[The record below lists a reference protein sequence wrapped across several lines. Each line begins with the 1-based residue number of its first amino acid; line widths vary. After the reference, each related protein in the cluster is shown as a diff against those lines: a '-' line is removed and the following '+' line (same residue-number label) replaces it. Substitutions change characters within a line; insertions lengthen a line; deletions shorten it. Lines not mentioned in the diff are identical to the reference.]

1 MEFQVLEERMIQV
14 DEKETI
20 RRLHFIRRHS
30 IRGISKELH
39 HSRKTVRKA
48 LRDASVP
55 EYHLFKARSCP
66 VMDPFKAVIER
77 WLEEDKI
84 QPRKQ
89 RHTAH
94 RIYERLVNEHYFTG
108 SERTVRQY
116 VSRLKPKFQEMF
128 IPLEFD
134 PGADAQ
140 CDWGEAMVYMGD
152 KLVTVQVLCMKLSYS
167 GKPFVMA
174 FPTQR
179 QEAFFEGQRQ
189 AFNWYQGV
197 PVRISYDNLTQAVQ
211 KVLRGRN
218 REEQQGFIAF
228 RSHYLFEAH
237 FAMPRHPQEQGRV
250 ESLVGYMRRN
260 YFVPVPAVKSFE
272 ELNRMLLGRLYEDDR
287 RPAEGKEISIGE
299 AWEREKGKLL
309 PLPRIPY
316 RCCVSRPLKANHL
329 SLVNFDNNRYSVPV
343 EFGIAKLMLQA
354 YVWRVEVACGDRVIA
369 SHERCYQ
376 KDQDILDIDHYL
388 PLLIQR
394 PGAFPYAKP
403 VRQWKMPEI
412 YREFLSVLSQRL
424 NGSGVREFLQV
435 LALGRSY
442 GQENLEKAMRQA
454 LSENMADAERVRQL
468 VNREGYSGIIA
479 ATLSIYPSEVKVILP
494 DLSRFDELRLVTVA
508 GGGD

>member
-1 MEFQVLEERMIQV
+1 MIQV

-20 RRLHFIRRHS
+20 RRLYFIQRHS
-30 IRGISKELH
+30 IREIAKELR
-39 HSRKTVRKA
+39 HSRRTVKKA
-48 LRDASVP
+48 ITDASVP
-55 EYHLFKARSCP
+55 EYHLTVPRTRP
-66 VMDPFKAVIER
+66 VMDPFKAIIER
-77 WLEEDKI
+77 WLEEDKS
-84 QPRKQ
+84 QPKKQ

-94 RIYERLVNEHYFTG
+94 RIYTRLVSEQNFTG
-108 SERTVRQY
+108 CERTVRQY
-116 VSRLKPKFQEMF
+116 VSRLKPNFQEMF

-140 CDWGEAMVYMGD
+140 CDWGEAFVYMED
-152 KLVTVQVLCMKLSYS
+152 ELVPVQVLCMKLSYS

-179 QEAFFEGQRQ
+179 QEAFFEGQHH

-197 PVRISYDNLTQAVQ
+197 PARISYDNLTLAVQ

-218 REEQQGFIAF
+218 REEQQAFIAF
-228 RSHYLFEAH
+228 RSHYLFVSH

-260 YFVPVPAVKSFE
+260 YFVPVPRVRSFE
-272 ELNRMLLGRLYEDDR
+272 ELNQMLLERLREDDH
-287 RPAEGKEISIGE
+287 RPVLGKEISIGE
-299 AWEREKGKLL
+299 AWCQEKGKLL
-309 PLPRIPY
+309 SLPRIPY

-329 SLVNFDNNRYSVPV
+329 SLVYFDSNRYSIPV
-343 EFGIAKLMLQA
+343 EFGTAKLNLHA

-376 KDQDILDIDHYL
+376 KGQDILNIDHYL

-403 VRQWKMPEI
+403 VRQWKMPEV
-412 YREFLSVLSQRL
+412 YREFLEALCKRS

-435 LALGRSY
+435 LVLGRTY
-442 GQENLEKAMRQA
+442 GRENLELAMTQA
-454 LSENMADAERVRQL
+454 LSENRADAERVRQL
-468 VNREGYSGIIA
+468 VDRTNFTGVISSAQSFYANQVR
-479 ATLSIYPSEVKVILP
+479 VILP
-494 DLSRFDELRLVTVA
+494 DLSRFDELRLVTA
-508 GGGD
+508 SGGGI

>member
-1 MEFQVLEERMIQV
+1 MIQV

-20 RRLHFIRRHS
+20 RRLYFIQRYS
-30 IRGISKELH
+30 IREISKELH

-48 LRDASVP
+48 IRDASVP
-55 EYHLFKARSCP
+55 KYHLVQARLSP
-66 VMDPFKAVIER
+66 VMDPFKAIIER
-77 WLEEDKI
+77 WLEEDKR

-94 RIYERLVNEHYFTG
+94 RVYERLVKEHCFSG

-116 VSRLKPKFQEMF
+116 VSRLKPNFQEMF

-140 CDWGEAMVYMGD
+140 CDWGEAFVYMDD
-152 KLVTVQVLCMKLSYS
+152 KLVPVQVLCMKLSYS

-179 QEAFFEGQRQ
+179 QEAFFEGQHQ

-197 PVRISYDNLTQAVQ
+197 PARISYDNLTLAVQ

-218 REEQQGFIAF
+218 REEQQAFIAF
-228 RSHYLFEAH
+228 RSHYLFESH

-260 YFVPVPAVKSFE
+260 YFVPVPRVKSFE
-272 ELNRMLLGRLYEDDR
+272 ELNWILLERLCQDDR

-299 AWEREKGKLL
+299 AWEQEKGKLL

-343 EFGIAKLMLQA
+343 EFGMAKLTLQA
-354 YVWRVEVACGDRVIA
+354 YVWRVEVACGDRIIA

-376 KDQDILDIDHYL
+376 KDRDILNIDHYL

-403 VRQWKMPEI
+403 VRQWKMPDI
-412 YREFLSVLSQRL
+412 YREFLVALSQRG
-424 NGSGVREFLQV
+424 NGSRVREFLQV

-442 GQENLEKAMRQA
+442 GKDNLEKAMRQA
-454 LSENMADAERVRQL
+454 LSENMADSERVRQL
-468 VNREGYSGIIA
+468 MNRENCSGNIS
-479 ATLSIYPSEVKVILP
+479 ATPNFYASEVKVILP
-494 DLSRFDELRLVTVA
+494 DLSHFDELRLVTVA

>member
-1 MEFQVLEERMIQV
+1 MIQV
-14 DEKETI
+14 NEKETI
-20 RRLHFIRRHS
+20 RRLHFIQRHS
-30 IRGISKELH
+30 IREISKETH

-55 EYHLFKARSCP
+55 RYHLAKARSRP
-66 VMDPFKAVIER
+66 VMDPFKAVIEG
-77 WLEEDKI
+77 WLEKDKS
-84 QPRKQ
+84 QPKKQ

-94 RIYERLVNEHYFTG
+94 RIYTRLVGEHNFGG

-116 VSRLKPKFQEMF
+116 VSRLKPNLQDMF

-140 CDWGEAMVYMGD
+140 CDWGEAQVYMGD
-152 KLVTVQVLCMKLSYS
+152 KLVPVQVLCMKLSYS

-189 AFNWYQGV
+189 AFNWYQGI
-197 PVRISYDNLTQAVQ
+197 PVRISYDNLTLAVQ

-218 REEQQGFIAF
+218 REEQQGFVAF
-228 RSHYLFEAH
+228 RSHYLFGSH

-260 YFVPVPAVKSFE
+260 YFVPVPTVNSFE
-272 ELNRMLLGRLYEDDR
+272 ELNWMLLGRLYEDDL

-316 RCCVSRPLKANHL
+316 RCCISRPLKANHL

-343 EFGIAKLMLQA
+343 EFGIDKLTLQA

-376 KDQDILDIDHYL
+376 KDQDILNIDHYL

-412 YREFLSVLSQRL
+412 YREFLSALSQRL

-435 LALGRSY
+435 LYLGRSY
-442 GQENLEKAMRQA
+442 GQENLENAMRQA

-468 VNREGYSGIIA
+468 VNRENYSGDFSAIP
-479 ATLSIYPSEVKVILP
+479 SNYPSEVKVIFP
-494 DLSRFDELRLVTVA
+494 DLSRFDELRLVAVA
-508 GGGD
+508 GGGSQHD

>member
-1 MEFQVLEERMIQV
+1 MIQV

-20 RRLHFIRRHS
+20 RRLYFIQRYS
-30 IRGISKELH
+30 IREISKELH

-48 LRDASVP
+48 IRDASVP
-55 EYHLFKARSCP
+55 KYHLVKARSCP
-66 VMDPFKAVIER
+66 VMDPFKAIIEG
-77 WLEEDKI
+77 WLEEDKS
-84 QPRKQ
+84 QPKKQ

-94 RIYERLVNEHYFTG
+94 RIYERLVSEHYFAG
-108 SERTVRQY
+108 GERTVRQY
-116 VSRLKPKFQEMF
+116 VSRLKPKLQEMF

-140 CDWGEAMVYMGD
+140 CDWGEAFVYMSD
-152 KLVTVQVLCMKLSYS
+152 KLIPVQVLCMKLSYS

-179 QEAFFEGQRQ
+179 QEAFFEGQHQ

-197 PVRISYDNLTQAVQ
+197 PARISYDNLTLAVQ

-218 REEQQGFIAF
+218 REEQQAFIAF
-228 RSHYLFEAH
+228 RSHYLFQSH
-237 FAMPRHPQEQGRV
+237 FAMPGHPQEQGRV

-260 YFVPVPAVKSFE
+260 YFVPVPRVKSFE
-272 ELNRMLLGRLYEDDR
+272 ELNWMLLERLRQDDR
-287 RPAEGKEISIGE
+287 RPAEGKEIRIGE

-316 RCCVSRPLKANHL
+316 RCCVSRPLRANHL

-343 EFGIAKLMLQA
+343 EFGIAKLTLQA

-369 SHERCYQ
+369 SHKRCYQ
-376 KDQDILDIDHYL
+376 KGQDILNIDHYL

-412 YREFLSVLSQRL
+412 YREFLAALSQRV

-442 GQENLEKAMRQA
+442 GQGNLEKAMRQA

-468 VNREGYSGIIA
+468 VNRENYSGNIS
-479 ATLSIYPSEVKVILP
+479 ATPNLYASEVKVILP

-508 GGGD
+508 GGGVLDD

>member
-1 MEFQVLEERMIQV
+1 MIQV

-20 RRLHFIRRHS
+20 RRLYFIQRHS
-30 IRGISKELH
+30 IREVAKELR
-39 HSRKTVRKA
+39 HSRRTVKKA
-48 LRDASVP
+48 ITDASVP
-55 EYHLFKARSCP
+55 QYHLTVPRASL
-66 VMDPFKAVIER
+66 VMDPFKAIIER
-77 WLEEDKI
+77 WLAEDKS
-84 QPRKQ
+84 QPKKQ

-94 RIYERLVNEHYFTG
+94 RIYTRLVSEHHFTG
-108 SERTVRQY
+108 GERTVRQY

-140 CDWGEAMVYMGD
+140 CDWGEAFVYMGD
-152 KLVTVQVLCMKLSYS
+152 ELVPVQVLCMKLSYS

-179 QEAFFEGQRQ
+179 QEAFFEGQHQ
-189 AFNWYQGV
+189 AFNWYQGI
-197 PVRISYDNLTQAVQ
+197 PARIGYDNLTLAVQ

-218 REEQQGFIAF
+218 RQEQQAFIAF
-228 RSHYLFEAH
+228 RSHYLFQSH

-260 YFVPVPAVKSFE
+260 YFVPVPRVKSFG
-272 ELNRMLLGRLYEDDR
+272 ELNWMLLERLREDDR

-299 AWEREKGKLL
+299 AWEQEKGKLL

-316 RCCVSRPLKANHL
+316 RCCVCRPLKANHL
-329 SLVNFDNNRYSVPV
+329 SMVNFDGNRYSIPV
-343 EFGIAKLMLQA
+343 EYGISKLTLQA

-376 KDQDILDIDHYL
+376 KGQDILNIEHYL

-403 VRQWKMPEI
+403 VRQWKMPEV
-412 YREFLSVLSQRL
+412 YREFLEALSKRSK
-424 NGSGVREFLQV
+424 GSGVREFLQV
-435 LALGRSY
+435 LVLGRTY
-442 GQENLEKAMRQA
+442 GRENLELAMTQA
-454 LSENMADAERVRQL
+454 LSENRADAERVRQL
-468 VNREGYSGIIA
+468 VNRTNFTGVISSAQSFYA
-479 ATLSIYPSEVKVILP
+479 DQVRVILP
-494 DLSRFDELRLVTVA
+494 DLSQFDRLRLVTA
-508 GGGD
+508 SGGGI